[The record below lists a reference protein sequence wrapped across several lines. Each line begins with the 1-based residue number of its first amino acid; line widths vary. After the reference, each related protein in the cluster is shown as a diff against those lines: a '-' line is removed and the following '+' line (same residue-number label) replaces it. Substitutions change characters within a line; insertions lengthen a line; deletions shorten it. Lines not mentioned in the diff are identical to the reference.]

1 MKLWSSYLHQRCKT
15 KYELMK
21 RLFTFLVI
29 LISLAA
35 CEKNRDK
42 EEEAKTNADLKIE
55 VLAQSLSFPWEII
68 YGPDNFIWFTE
79 RPGKIS
85 RLNPMNGVVTLVHT
99 ISEVNSIG
107 EGGLLGMALH
117 PQFSANPYVYVVYD
131 YGSGNAYKAKV
142 VRFTFNNGKLESPLI
157 LLDLISAASIHN
169 GSRLLITA
177 DQKLLITTGDSNAA
191 SEAQNKNSLSG
202 KILRINLDG
211 TIPTDNPLPNNRFWS
226 YGHRNPQGLVIVGD
240 KMYSSEHGPNN
251 DDEINLIQKG
261 KNYGWPNVEGYCNT
275 GTERA
280 FCALNEITE
289 PMIAWTPTIAPS
301 GLTYYNSDY
310 IPQWKNS
317 LLGVT
322 LKGTKVMQL
331 LLNQTGDKITST
343 AEFFPEHGR
352 LRAICQSPEGKV
364 YIATSN
370 GTGADKIIEIS
381 RR

>member
-1 MKLWSSYLHQRCKT
+1 
-15 KYELMK
+15 MK

-157 LLDLISAASIHN
+157 ILDQIPAASIHN

-275 GTERA
+275 GAEQA